1 MNKFT
6 ILRGVV
12 VWYRRLSII
21 IGILIPIICYMS
33 IPNISILH
41 DPLSRFGIE
50 PDTKIVWIAFNQLMS
65 LALLSIGI
73 ESNTHIVNL
82 FHRKILKW
90 LLYISIACFSLSGF
104 ITMDIKYIHI
114 TLAGLFFMLYV
125 GYIFWYGVM
134 LKNRRITIL
143 SMILVSLCVLAIFP
157 TFMLPISYGSFEVV
171 FVSSLII
178 WNYIMMRYN
187 DSKISVL
194 SK

>member
-1 MNKFT
+1 MKKFT
-6 ILRGVV
+6 VLRKVV

-33 IPNISILH
+33 IPNISILN

-50 PDTKIVWIAFNQLMS
+50 PDTKFVWVAFNQLMS

-73 ESNTHIVNL
+73 ESNTHITIPYHKKVL
-82 FHRKILKW
+82 DW
-90 LLYISIACFSLSGF
+90 MLYISIGCFSLSGF
-104 ITMDIKYIHI
+104 ITMDIKYIHL

-125 GYIFWYGVM
+125 GYIFWYGIM
-134 LKNRRITIL
+134 LKDRKVTIL
-143 SMILVSLCVLAIFP
+143 SMVLVSLCVLALFP

-171 FVSSLII
+171 FVSSLLI

-187 DSKISVL
+187 DSKISIL
-194 SK
+194 GK